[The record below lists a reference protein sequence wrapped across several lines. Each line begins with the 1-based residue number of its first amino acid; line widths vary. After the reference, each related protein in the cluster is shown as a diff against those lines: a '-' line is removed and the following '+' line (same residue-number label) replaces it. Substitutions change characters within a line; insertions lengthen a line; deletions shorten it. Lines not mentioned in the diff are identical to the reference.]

1 MKGRGAKSPEP
12 EVSEEPQLPAPEANY
27 AALQFLSSISK
38 EEIQLLYFSETLNMI
53 SETNQTLGEYTL
65 DVQQAYYQNSEG
77 DLMLSALVHATS
89 RGQLEEIPC
98 GTSISGYLSW
108 NLATY
113 EQHHHEFIK
122 FLPLPIDRKTTLL
135 MEQEDMLVT
144 RILKEGEDIKT
155 EKMSFSLSMM
165 DGFIS
170 ESANLVLLR
179 VMGWRRKVPLNAK
192 FLTLDEEGKLCH
204 STYEALG
211 FQTIQFGSEKA
222 EAMVVEQTMHSN
234 EDIPMTWQY
243 YLLPDGHLAKRIQ
256 VGSPFCCIINKM
268 PIIREEDEPESKLV
282 FEKKHLDWEEDL
294 QLSAIYRDRKE
305 ELQASHT
312 TYMRHHPEAQTLISD
327 FLLFLLLRQPSN
339 VVTFAAEYFGPFA
352 RGRPPLPPFRSSCR
366 PSPFRSIRGLCVA
379 HIVLEEMSEQS
390 SEDKAEEISC
400 HRQSPET

>member
-27 AALQFLSSISK
+27 AALQFLSSI
-38 EEIQLLYFSETLNMI
+38 N
-53 SETNQTLGEYTL
+53 
-65 DVQQAYYQNSEG
+65 
-77 DLMLSALVHATS
+77 
-89 RGQLEEIPC
+89 
-98 GTSISGYLSW
+98 
-108 NLATY
+108 
-113 EQHHHEFIK
+113 
-122 FLPLPIDRKTTLL
+122 
-135 MEQEDMLVT
+135 
-144 RILKEGEDIKT
+144 
-155 EKMSFSLSMM
+155 
-165 DGFIS
+165 
-170 ESANLVLLR
+170 
-179 VMGWRRKVPLNAK
+179 
-192 FLTLDEEGKLCH
+192 
-204 STYEALG
+204 
-211 FQTIQFGSEKA
+211 
-222 EAMVVEQTMHSN
+222 
-234 EDIPMTWQY
+234 
-243 YLLPDGHLAKRIQ
+243 
-256 VGSPFCCIINKM
+256 
-268 PIIREEDEPESKLV
+268 EPESKLV

>member
-1 MKGRGAKSPEP
+1 MM
-12 EVSEEPQLPAPEANY
+12 SED
-27 AALQFLSSISK
+27 
-38 EEIQLLYFSETLNMI
+38 
-53 SETNQTLGEYTL
+53 NQILGEYSL
-65 DVQQAYYQNSEG
+65 EIKQAYYYNFEG
-77 DLMLSALVHATS
+77 DITLSVLVHATN

-98 GTSISGYLSW
+98 GTSISGYVSW
-108 NLATY
+108 NLETY

-122 FLPLPIDRKTTLL
+122 FLPLSTDRKTTLVR
-135 MEQEDMLVT
+135 QKEDMLMT

-155 EKMSFSLSMM
+155 EETSFNLNIM

-179 VMGWRRKVPLNAK
+179 VMGWRRKVPQNAK
-192 FLTLDEEGKLCH
+192 FLTLDAEGNLCH

-211 FQTIQFGSEKA
+211 FQTIQLGSEQA
-222 EAMVVEQTMHSN
+222 EVLVVEQNMYSN

-268 PIIREEDEPESKLV
+268 PIMREEDEFDPKPV
-282 FEKKHLDWEEDL
+282 FEKKHLDWEEDV
-294 QLSAIYRDRKE
+294 QLFAIFRDRKE

-312 TYMRHHPEAQTLISD
+312 TYMRHHPEAQNLISD

-352 RGRPPLPPFRSSCR
+352 RGRRPPPPFRSSNR
-366 PSPFRSIRGLCVA
+366 PSPFRSHHYVPISNPL
-379 HIVLEEMSEQS
+379 LEDMPEPS
-390 SEDKAEEISC
+390 SEDKTEES
-400 HRQSPET
+400 SS